1 MAGGKGYV
9 DALGEVF
16 TPVHR
21 EGYVFIAGAAAL
33 AFIGFLL
40 SSTLGVLL
48 SILAVFMAYFFRDPA
63 RVTPMRDGLV
73 IAAADGKIVEISNV
87 RPPMEL
93 GLGTDEHC
101 RISTHLGLLD
111 VHVNRSP
118 VAGRV
123 VRSIYI
129 PGAFNSISAD
139 KDSDDNERRSL
150 VIETPSKAEIAVVQI
165 AGMITRRIATF
176 AYEGDSIGV
185 GERFGLIRFGSRV
198 DVYLPAGKKPLVCVG
213 QRTVAGETVLADFK
227 SDEAER
233 EARRS

>member
-1 MAGGKGYV
+1 MAAGTGYI
-9 DALGEVF
+9 DALGEIF
-16 TPVHR
+16 TPIHR
-21 EGYVFIAGAAAL
+21 EGYVYVAGAAVL

-48 SILAVFMAYFFRDPA
+48 TIVAVFMGYFFRDPA

-73 IAAADGKIVEISNV
+73 IAAADGKIVQISNV

-93 GLGTDEHC
+93 GLGSDEHC
-101 RISTHLGLLD
+101 RISTHLSLLD

-129 PGAFNSISAD
+129 PGAFNSISVD

-150 VIETPSKAEIAVVQI
+150 VIETASKVEIAVVQI
-165 AGMITRRIATF
+165 AGMMTRRIATF
-176 AYEGDSIGV
+176 AYEGDSIAA

-198 DVYLPAGKKPLVCVG
+198 DVYLPAGKTPLVCVG

-227 SDEAER
+227 SAEPER
-233 EARRS
+233 EARRT